1 MDFQNKSGVEA
12 YIFIGKAIVVFLSG
26 GIIFHMIVMIIDY
39 FLMTK
44 PFYLN
49 LHENFAGSIFSEPMM
64 PMVGAYGLLSLGIY
78 LLWAKTKKAALV
90 VREKE
95 LQKEY
100 AEAVLKSMQRLTG
113 IMAEHIASQNLKIM
127 SWIEYRK
134 RLGHPVPPKVENP
147 SQQIAKAIQSM
158 SELAFIVPYT
168 DNSPDN
174 AREFEKI
181 LFDKLSHITDVTS
194 ENTIKKSPI
203 PLIVATSE
211 RQKA

>member
-1 MDFQNKSGVEA
+1 MYK
-12 YIFIGKAIVVFLSG
+12 FIGKAILVFLSG
-26 GIIFHMIVMIIDY
+26 GIVFHMIVMVIDY

-44 PFYLN
+44 PFYIN

-78 LLWAKTKKAALV
+78 LLWEKTKKAVLV

-95 LQKEY
+95 LQKEN

-113 IMAEHIASQNLKIM
+113 IMAEHIASQNSKIM

-134 RLGHPVPPKVENP
+134 RLGHPVPTEVEHP
-147 SQQIAKAIQSM
+147 SKQIGRAIQSM
-158 SELAFIVPYT
+158 SELTFIIPYT
-168 DNSPDN
+168 NNRPNN

-181 LFDKLSHITDVTS
+181 LSDKLYDITDVTS
-194 ENTIKKSPI
+194 EKNFH
-203 PLIVATSE
+203 
-211 RQKA
+211 